1 MIEYNTKR
9 NKLII
14 REYGRNVQKMVEDT
28 LAIEDRDQ
36 RTAAARAIV
45 RVMAQLNDP
54 TDKPTVST
62 QESIDYWHKLWDH
75 LYIISDYK
83 LDIDSP
89 FPKPV
94 PDTSEKMV
102 VKPDYNKHRI
112 TLRTY
117 GRNMQN
123 VIKEVSSY
131 PEKER
136 ERMAKVLA
144 NDLKMMYLSYN
155 RDSVNDELIKRQ
167 LHELSDGALTV
178 PEDFSLSTT
187 KELLHLVNS
196 NTSFY
201 ITPAKPKKKKKKKK
215 KKKNPPTE

>member
-54 TDKPTVST
+54 TDKPTVSP

-94 PDTSEKMV
+94 PDTSEKKV

-144 NDLKMMYLSYN
+144 NDLKM
-155 RDSVNDELIKRQ
+155 RQ
-167 LHELSDGALTV
+167 LHELSEGALTV

>member
-62 QESIDYWHKLWDH
+62 QESQDYWHKLWDH
-75 LYIISDYK
+75 LFIISDYK

-94 PDTSEKMV
+94 PDTSEKTV
-102 VKPDYNKHRI
+102 VKPDYNKHHI

-167 LHELSDGALTV
+167 LSEMSEGALTV
-178 PEDFSLSTT
+178 PEDFSMSTT

>member
-1 MIEYNTKR
+1 
-9 NKLII
+9 
-14 REYGRNVQKMVEDT
+14 MVEDT

-54 TDKPTVST
+54 TDKPTVSP

-94 PDTSEKMV
+94 PDTSEKKV

-167 LHELSDGALTV
+167 LHELSEGALTV

>member
-62 QESIDYWHKLWDH
+62 QESQDYWHKLWDH
-75 LYIISDYK
+75 LFIISDYK

-94 PDTSEKMV
+94 PDTSEKTV
-102 VKPDYNKHRI
+102 VKPDYNKHHI

-167 LHELSDGALTV
+167 LSEMSEGALTV
-178 PEDFSLSTT
+178 PEDFSMSTT

-201 ITPAKPKKKKKKKK
+201 ITPAKPKKKKKK
-215 KKKNPPTE
+215 